1 MTRSHLEELTN
12 GSHQR
17 REVNLGGGWG
27 SIMGLD
33 YGRQTGGVDH
43 TTWQARSTKRE
54 RKKLNSKASES
65 K

>member
-17 REVNLGGGWG
+17 REVNLGGG
-27 SIMGLD
+27 LD
-33 YGRQTGGVDH
+33 YGRETGGVDH